1 MSGFNSIIGH
11 EQMISHLE
19 HAIQSGKVSHA
30 YLFQGEAGSGKRMMA
45 DAFAMALQCEAGGVE
60 GCGTCHS
67 CHQAISRNHPD
78 IIYVTHEKPNSI
90 GVDEIRDQ
98 LVNDIQIKPY
108 NGKYKIYIVAEAE
121 KMTIQAQNALL
132 KTLEEPPAY
141 GVILLLTRNA
151 SVLLDTIRS
160 RCVLLNVKPVPDE
173 KVKRYLMENLEI
185 PDYQAD
191 ICVAFAQGNIGKAA
205 MLAVSENF
213 NAIKAAALHLA
224 AHVKDMDLNEV
235 IAAVKGVVPYKIE
248 VQDYLDI
255 LAVWYRDVLYFKA
268 TRDIEGLVFKDQLKN
283 IRQNASTSSYEG
295 LELIQQALETAKT
308 RLNANV
314 NFELTIELLFLTMK
328 EN

>member
-1 MSGFNSIIGH
+1 
-11 EQMISHLE
+11 
-19 HAIQSGKVSHA
+19 
-30 YLFQGEAGSGKRMMA
+30 
-45 DAFAMALQCEAGGVE
+45 
-60 GCGTCHS
+60 
-67 CHQAISRNHPD
+67 
-78 IIYVTHEKPNSI
+78 
-90 GVDEIRDQ
+90 
-98 LVNDIQIKPY
+98 
-108 NGKYKIYIVAEAE
+108 
-121 KMTIQAQNALL
+121 
-132 KTLEEPPAY
+132 
-141 GVILLLTRNA
+141 
-151 SVLLDTIRS
+151 
-160 RCVLLNVKPVPDE
+160 
-173 KVKRYLMENLEI
+173 
-185 PDYQAD
+185 
-191 ICVAFAQGNIGKAA
+191 

-283 IRQNASTSSYEG
+283 IRQNASISSYEG